1 MDGRRRM
8 GGIKMSKITTLKKKI
23 ILILSVLVVG
33 LFMTAGLTF
42 TAEAGGLSVTS
53 EQFKMKGASVRY
65 VDATHGPGV
74 KFHVLLNKGVFDGLS
89 DSAKTGLKLCPE
101 KLLGGETLASS
112 TNANIVDIE
121 TRKSDWKASDTDE
134 NMMELT
140 VYVYDIPAA
149 NYGTDIKVAGYVT
162 DGGKTVYTEAVN
174 DTYSL
179 AYVAKA
185 AAGVV
190 QDADKISQLEG
201 YYKFKFKA
209 YDLNGALVGG
219 EQTAIYGETLTQPT
233 STSTLTCGWFN
244 KAKTQ
249 KWEFGSDVVSGN
261 VSLYETKHNFNDNGV
276 CEYCGTN
283 IKDLFMKSVDSAD
296 IKVDTDKGVYN
307 VISTKTNEGHDAT
320 TVISGDILKALKD
333 LGYKTLTF
341 NVKNPA
347 GTITADTWKQ
357 FRIAAD
363 KRENLDKAPI
373 KSYTAPNI
381 WDGADHTV
389 NFTIDLE
396 TYAGRDLY
404 IIVDKCKT
412 VPTEIRISEFINYE
426 APEARLV
433 GGHNGTVEYI
443 KGKGWHAYANSNDG
457 YYYALPA
464 EILSYY
470 IKKGYTSLKISFTNS
485 FNLEG
490 VTTAGNSVNCQAVF
504 LPKKAADGTEDKG
517 YKAGFISQ
525 LTRDEAND
533 SYYWVFDLTN
543 TTYDFTKG
551 MRIYNTYSDVG
562 GAAVGHTYINA
573 IEFSKSELPN
583 A

>member
-1 MDGRRRM
+1 M

>member
-1 MDGRRRM
+1 M
-8 GGIKMSKITTLKKKI
+8 KLQKILLLVLAVALLAFCAISCDFSGSTESTGSANSNSASE
-23 ILILSVLVVG
+23 SVS
-33 LFMTAGLTF
+33 
-42 TAEAGGLSVTS
+42 ESAGGSTESTSSTESGTTPAACEHEFADDFTCHDRTCSVCG
-53 EQFKMKGASVRY
+53 EVVK
-65 VDATHGPGV
+65 ATTAH
-74 KFHVLLNKGVFDGLS
+74 
-89 DSAKTGLKLCPE
+89 
-101 KLLGGETLASS
+101 TLADENTCHDRTCSVCKEVVKATTAHTLADENTCHDRTCTVCGEVVKATTAHTLADEYTCHDRTCS
-112 TNANIVDIE
+112 VCGEVVKATTEHTYGEWTVVTEATCLVNGEDERVCECGAKE
-121 TRKSDWKASDTDE
+121 TRTTVGKHDFNSD
-134 NMMELT
+134 
-140 VYVYDIPAA
+140 
-149 NYGTDIKVAGYVT
+149 
-162 DGGKTVYTEAVN
+162 
-174 DTYSL
+174 
-179 AYVAKA
+179 
-185 AAGVV
+185 
-190 QDADKISQLEG
+190 
-201 YYKFKFKA
+201 
-209 YDLNGALVGG
+209 
-219 EQTAIYGETLTQPT
+219 
-233 STSTLTCGWFN
+233 
-244 KAKTQ
+244 
-249 KWEFGSDVVSGN
+249 
-261 VSLYETKHNFNDNGV
+261 GV
-276 CEYCGTN
+276 CSVCAGTV
-283 IKDLFMKSVDSAD
+283 KTLFMKSVDSAD
-296 IKVDTDKGVYN
+296 IKVDEDKGVYN
-307 VISTKTNEGHDAT
+307 VMSTKTEDPKEIYDAV

-464 EILSYY
+464 EVLSYY
-470 IKKGYTSLKISFTNS
+470 IGKGYTSLKISFTNT

-490 VTTAGNSVNCQAVF
+490 VTTAGNSVNCQAAF
-504 LPKKAADGTEDKG
+504 LPKKAADGTEDNG

-543 TTYDFTKG
+543 KTYDFTKG

-562 GAAVGHTYINA
+562 NAAVGHTYINA
-573 IEFSKSELPN
+573 IEFTK
-583 A
+583 

>member
-1 MDGRRRM
+1 MKLQKILLLVLAVALLAFCAISCDFSGSTESTGSANSNSASESVSEST
-8 GGIKMSKITTLKKKI
+8 GGSTESTSSTESGTTPAACEHEFADDFTCHDRTCT
-23 ILILSVLVVG
+23 VCGEVVKAT
-33 LFMTAGLTF
+33 TA
-42 TAEAGGLSVTS
+42 
-53 EQFKMKGASVRY
+53 
-65 VDATHGPGV
+65 H
-74 KFHVLLNKGVFDGLS
+74 
-89 DSAKTGLKLCPE
+89 
-101 KLLGGETLASS
+101 TLADEYTCHDRTCS
-112 TNANIVDIE
+112 VCGE
-121 TRKSDWKASDTDE
+121 VVKATTAHTLADE
-134 NMMELT
+134 NTCHDRTCSVCKEVVKATTAHTLA
-140 VYVYDIPAA
+140 DE
-149 NYGTDIKVAGYVT
+149 
-162 DGGKTVYTEAVN
+162 YTCHDRTCSVCGEV
-174 DTYSL
+174 
-179 AYVAKA
+179 VKA
-185 AAGVV
+185 TT
-190 QDADKISQLEG
+190 EH
-201 YYKFKFKA
+201 
-209 YDLNGALVGG
+209 
-219 EQTAIYGETLTQPT
+219 IYGEWTVVTEA
-233 STSTLTCGWFN
+233 TCLVNGEDERICECGAKETRTTVGKHDFN
-244 KAKTQ
+244 S
-249 KWEFGSDVVSGN
+249 E
-261 VSLYETKHNFNDNGV
+261 GV
-276 CEYCGTN
+276 CSVCAGTV
-283 IKDLFMKSVDSAD
+283 KTLFMKSVDSAD

-307 VISTKTNEGHDAT
+307 VMSTKTNEGHDAT

-357 FRIAAD
+357 FKIAAD
-363 KRENLDKAPI
+363 KRENLDTAPI

-389 NFTIDLE
+389 SFTIDLE

-412 VPTEIRISEFINYE
+412 LPTEIRISEFINYE

-525 LTRDEAND
+525 LTRDDAND
-533 SYYWVFDLTN
+533 SYYLVIDLTN
-543 TTYDFTKG
+543 KTYDFTKG

-562 GAAVGHTYINA
+562 KAAVGHTYINA
-573 IEFSKSELPN
+573 IEFTK
-583 A
+583 